1 MKEGDKVFIMNN
13 KQRMSARQYYWF
25 CKWIENMTKEYTEKN
40 KEQPI
45 YVYHVEN
52 EEELKEKQRERLD
65 DTWIKI

>member
-1 MKEGDKVFIMNN
+1 MNN

-25 CKWIENMTKEYTEKN
+25 CKWIENMTKMYTEKN
-40 KEQPI
+40 KEQPV
-45 YVYHVEN
+45 YTYHVEN